1 MSTRPF
7 TPPAHHAD
15 ALIDAIMQVMETA
28 FDPVFGEAW
37 NRRQISD
44 ALILPSTHA
53 LLIDET
59 GAIVTAGE
67 QSNAAGFVL
76 SRHAADE
83 EELLLIAVSPRARA
97 RGLGQSLINH
107 LFSSARA
114 RGVKKIFLE
123 MRRGN
128 PALHLYRKVGFAPIG
143 ERPNYYKALDG
154 TRIDAITFARSL

>member
-1 MSTRPF
+1 MSSRAF
-7 TPPAHHAD
+7 TPSTHNED

-28 FDPVFGEAW
+28 FDPAYGEAW

-53 LLIDET
+53 LLIDES
-59 GAIVTAGE
+59 GAIIAGSE
-67 QSNAAGFVL
+67 PNKAAGFVL

-83 EELLLIAVSPRARA
+83 EELLLIAVSPSARA
-97 RGLGQSLINH
+97 RGLGQILINH
-107 LFSSARA
+107 LFNTA
-114 RGVKKIFLE
+114 RGRGANKIFLE

-128 PALHLYRKVGFAPIG
+128 PALHLYRKVGFDPIG